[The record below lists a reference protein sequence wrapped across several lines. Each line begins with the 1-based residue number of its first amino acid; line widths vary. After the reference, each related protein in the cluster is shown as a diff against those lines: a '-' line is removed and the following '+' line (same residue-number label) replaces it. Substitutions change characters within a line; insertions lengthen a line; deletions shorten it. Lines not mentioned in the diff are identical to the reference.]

1 MVRIARDPA
10 MTSFAIAVLLTLSA
24 NVLFPLQD
32 ALSKQMIT
40 TVPVWAVLFVRS
52 AAVLVVTLALGRAR
66 LVQHVL
72 VTPWK
77 GFLTI
82 RAAVMLCGWVAFYL
96 SIRTLGLGQAVTL
109 YLLSP
114 ILVALAA
121 KPFLRER
128 TPWPQWA
135 AILLGFVGVALASG
149 ISEFRFSKAIALVLV
164 SACFWA
170 VSLLMLRNASKEE
183 GALTQVA
190 FCNAIFVAATLI
202 PVLANGFSATP
213 ASIAWMVGI
222 GLVGGAGQF
231 CLYDAARRLPA
242 PVLAA
247 LECTSILSAFALGY
261 LMFGETPT
269 PRIWFGAALI
279 LTSGLIV
286 VLIESGHV
294 KSGQGAGHVPVA
306 R

>member
-1 MVRIARDPA
+1 
-10 MTSFAIAVLLTLSA
+10 
-24 NVLFPLQD
+24 
-32 ALSKQMIT
+32 
-40 TVPVWAVLFVRS
+40 VRS
-52 AAVLVVTLALGRAR
+52 AAVLSVTLAIGRAR
-66 LVQHVL
+66 LVHHVL

-77 GFLTI
+77 AFLAI
-82 RAAVMLCGWVAFYL
+82 RAAVMLCGWMAFYL
-96 SIRTLGLGQAVTL
+96 SIRSLGLGQAVTL
-109 YLLSP
+109 YFLSP

-121 KPFLRER
+121 KPLLRER

-135 AILLGFVGVALASG
+135 AILLGFVGVALVSG

-170 VSLLMLRNASKEE
+170 VSLLMLRSASKEE

-202 PVLANGFSATP
+202 PVLAEGFSATR
-213 ASIAWMVGI
+213 ASIARMVGI

-247 LECTSILSAFALGY
+247 LEYTSILSAFALGY

-279 LTSGLIV
+279 LTSGLV
-286 VLIESGHV
+286 VVMIESGHV
-294 KSGQGAGHVPVA
+294 KSGQGAGSGRLRDKKDDHG
-306 R
+306 

>member
-1 MVRIARDPA
+1 LKSRQYNTGRFPA
-10 MTSFAIAVLLTLSA
+10 PAICT
-24 NVLFPLQD
+24 
-32 ALSKQMIT
+32 
-40 TVPVWAVLFVRS
+40 
-52 AAVLVVTLALGRAR
+52 RAKCS
-66 LVQHVL
+66 
-72 VTPWK
+72 W
-77 GFLTI
+77 
-82 RAAVMLCGWVAFYL
+82 MAFYL
-96 SIRTLGLGQAVTL
+96 SIRSLGLGQAVTL
-109 YLLSP
+109 YFLSP

-170 VSLLMLRNASKEE
+170 VSLLMLRSASKEE
-183 GALTQVA
+183 DALTQVT

-202 PVLANGFSATP
+202 PVLAEGFSATP

-247 LECTSILSAFALGY
+247 LEYTSILSAFALGY

-286 VLIESGHV
+286 VMIESGHA
-294 KSGQGAGHVPVA
+294 KSGQGAGLGPVA